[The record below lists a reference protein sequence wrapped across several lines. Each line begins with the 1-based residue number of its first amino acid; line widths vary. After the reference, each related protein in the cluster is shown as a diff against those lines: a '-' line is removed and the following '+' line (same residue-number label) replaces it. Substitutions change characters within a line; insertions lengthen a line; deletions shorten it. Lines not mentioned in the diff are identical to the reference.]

1 MINDCKGTTFDKSS
15 FYAVIDSS
23 YYLLLDPDIIENI
36 SIKTVAESSLRST

>member
-1 MINDCKGTTFDKSS
+1 MTAKVRLST

-23 YYLLLDPDIIENI
+23 YYLLLDPDITENI